1 MNKIIINGNLT
12 NDMEVIVGKNYT
24 VGNFTIANNEGF
36 GDNQRTTFVRCSI
49 FGEKRVE
56 SLEKYLLKGA
66 KVLLNG
72 KLEITSK
79 EDKDGY
85 KNYTSII
92 VDELEILKFVND
104 EDEKEDKK
112 DRKRGRR

>member
-12 NDMEVIVGKNYT
+12 NDMEVIVSKNYT
-24 VGNFTIANNEGF
+24 VGNFTLANNEGY
-36 GDNQRTTFVRCSI
+36 GDNQKTTFVRCSI

-66 KVLLNG
+66 RVLLNG

-79 EDKDGY
+79 EDKEGY

-104 EDEKEDKK
+104 EEEEKK

>member
-12 NDMEVIVGKNYT
+12 NDMEVISTKNYV
-24 VGNFTIANNEGF
+24 VGNFTIANNEGY

-56 SLEKYLLKGA
+56 SLEKYLVKGV

-79 EDKDGY
+79 EDKDGF

-92 VDELEILKFVND
+92 VDELEILKFKD
-104 EDEKEDKK
+104 IEEDEKPK
-112 DRKRGRR
+112 KRGRR